1 MQSATDTK
9 KTSKTFNPPRL
20 AIATVAVVATVAA
33 LGAAP
38 GFASAAASPAI
49 GGAGCPTWM
58 CGTSGN
64 HNEVIATAGR

>member
-1 MQSATDTK
+1 MQSATDT

-33 LGAAP
+33 LGVGP
-38 GFASAAASPAI
+38 AAASPAI

-64 HNEVIATAGR
+64 HNEVMATTAAA